1 MGCRVPEI
9 SVVEKCNVFAMAIFF
24 NDSCFD
30 KGILFV
36 MVELELFPI
45 IRKVELH
52 VYALLV

>member
-9 SVVEKCNVFAMAIFF
+9 SVIVKCNGFAIAIFF

-45 IRKVELH
+45 IRKVE
-52 VYALLV
+52 